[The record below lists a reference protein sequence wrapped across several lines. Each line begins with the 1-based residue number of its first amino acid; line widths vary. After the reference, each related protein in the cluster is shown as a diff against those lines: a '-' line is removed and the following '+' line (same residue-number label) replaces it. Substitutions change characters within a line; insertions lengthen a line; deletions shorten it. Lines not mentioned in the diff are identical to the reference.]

1 MTNFSIKIINQNWI
15 SETENESDLCSH
27 GKFELIIGNEKIL
40 SLEDD
45 LDWTISTSTL
55 NLLKCIE
62 SNHLAKENFDLILH
76 CGELL
81 MLSCPIGIYLDL
93 THKNGEITI
102 ENIVKQF
109 GTSEKSIVKY
119 SDLKVKIPK
128 KEFAIQVLKIAE
140 IVIDFFEKQPERK
153 FSNET
158 DKNMWENFWIEFNE
172 LYENGKNKYYC

>member
-1 MTNFSIKIINQNWI
+1 
-15 SETENESDLCSH
+15 
-27 GKFELIIGNEKIL
+27 
-40 SLEDD
+40 
-45 LDWTISTSTL
+45 
-55 NLLKCIE
+55 
-62 SNHLAKENFDLILH
+62 
-76 CGELL
+76 

-102 ENIVKQF
+102 ENVVKQF

-140 IVIDFFEKQPERK
+140 TVLDFFEKQPERK
-153 FSNET
+153 FSDET
-158 DKNMWENFWIEFNE
+158 NKKMWENFWIEFNK